1 VIEDL
6 PPLYDVPLTVRVP
19 EALSAAYLVPGRAAL
34 PMAREAGAARVI
46 VPRMQGHQAVVFE
59 Y

>member
-1 VIEDL
+1 
-6 PPLYDVPLTVRVP
+6 
-19 EALSAAYLVPGRAAL
+19 VPGRAAL

-46 VPRMQGHQAVVFE
+46 VPLMQGHQAVVFE